1 MVMKRVR
8 ELCEKYLPG
17 SNHTLIYIHI
27 GKCGG
32 ASLNAAISQSKR
44 LADEFHYITHVHVEK
59 PKFRAGAR
67 YMIVLR
73 NPITRALSA
82 FNWRYRLVVDEASQ
96 NYRFPGE
103 IDVLRKY
110 GTLNSLAEKLYVD
123 GELSESVAGEFRLIH
138 HLKEDISFYLSDL
151 LEQVDAEQIFAV
163 LAQEN
168 LDGDIEAHL
177 GVINESRIHSN
188 RPETDSEKLQLSDL
202 ARSNLKRFLQR
213 DYDAIR
219 RLDEMHP
226 IGSERLELLLA

>member
-1 MVMKRVR
+1 MVLRRML
-8 ELCEKYLPG
+8 ELGEKYLPG
-17 SNHTLIYIHI
+17 SKHTLVYIHI

-32 ASLNAAISQSKR
+32 ASLNSAVQRSRILR
-44 LADEFHYITHVHVEK
+44 DEFRHITRVHIEK
-59 PKFRAGAR
+59 PAYIPDAR
-67 YMIVLR
+67 YLIVLR
-73 NPITRALSA
+73 NPVSRALSA
-82 FNWRYRLVVDEASQ
+82 FNWRYRLVVEDASQ
-96 NYRFPGE
+96 DSRYEGE
-103 IDVLRKY
+103 SDVLRKY
-110 GTLNSLAEKLYVD
+110 GTLNTLAENLYV
-123 GELSESVAGEFRLIH
+123 GEELNEEVAGEFRLIH

-177 GVINESRIHSN
+177 GVLNESRIHSN